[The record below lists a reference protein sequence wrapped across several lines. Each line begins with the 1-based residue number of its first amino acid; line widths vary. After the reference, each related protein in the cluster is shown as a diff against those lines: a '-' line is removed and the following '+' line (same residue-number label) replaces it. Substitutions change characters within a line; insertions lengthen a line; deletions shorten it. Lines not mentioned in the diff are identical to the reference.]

1 MTTPTIAASIANI
14 PETQVIRLR
23 ERLQRGIFLLS
34 PAERKKAFWLFCSSM
49 VNAFLQTAALVAI
62 IPVIML
68 MFGSLELSFERAP
81 AWFAQ
86 LLIGSDRKA
95 IVLILSGGVVGLILI
110 KSIYVWV
117 HTGWMA
123 QFSSRCEKRLS
134 SMLMRQVLTTHYTW
148 LVQQNTARIRQI
160 TVGFVHYW
168 SRQFVGTLLKLAND
182 LMTALVIV
190 LVLIWANPI
199 SGFLVV
205 AVFLIFAF
213 LIFRFV
219 RPEHLRLAIINR
231 TASLGANRICT
242 DAVFSAKEIK
252 MAGAE
257 DNISSIFDEHIARG
271 ADAAAKDMQWMT
283 IPRSLLEIITYGGL
297 VGVSIFIVSFELQS
311 TELSGLIL
319 LYGLSALRLTP
330 VFSTL
335 VSNLTRLLNTFPAI
349 DDLCALIAATAST
362 EQSPTDDMVGTPWQT
377 LSLER
382 VSFKY
387 ESAERAAV
395 HDISLTIK
403 RGLSYGVV
411 GPSGA
416 GKSTVID
423 LIAGLLGPG
432 NGVVHVDGLP
442 LIMDNRRS
450 WRRRFGYVAQ
460 RPFLLDVSLR
470 ENITFNFTTE
480 VDEERLNRAITLAS
494 LDQVVARLPKGTSSR
509 LGEQGN
515 LLSGGERQRIAIARA
530 LYRGADILILDE
542 ATSSLDTLVERE
554 ITESISTLHGQVTT
568 IIVSHRIGLV
578 RNCEEIWV
586 FEDGNLSARGTHEEL
601 LRSSSL
607 YHQMTRQPAS
617 GAYGGRLGLSDFDH
631 PIAAPPANS

>member
-1 MTTPTIAASIANI
+1 MTTPTIAASIANL

-34 PAERKKAFWLFCSSM
+34 PAERKRAFWLFCSSM

-62 IPVIML
+62 IPVIMV

-81 AWFAQ
+81 TWIAKW
-86 LLIGSDRKA
+86 LIGSDRKA
-95 IVLILSGGVVGLILI
+95 IVLILGGGVVALILV
-110 KSIYVWV
+110 KSIYAWF

-148 LVQQNTARIRQI
+148 LVQQNTARIMQI

-205 AVFLIFAF
+205 AVFLIFASGIF
-213 LIFRFV
+213 LFV
-219 RPEHLRLAIINR
+219 RPEHLRLAIANR
-231 TASLGANRICT
+231 TASLEANRICT

-252 MAGAE
+252 MAGVE
-257 DNISSIFDEHIARG
+257 DDVSAIFDAHIAQG
-271 ADAAAKDMQWMT
+271 ADAAAKDIQWMT
-283 IPRSLLEIITYGGL
+283 IPRLLLEIIIYGGL
-297 VGVSIFIVSFELQS
+297 VGGSIFIVSFELQS
-311 TELSGLIL
+311 AELSGLIL

-330 VFSTL
+330 VFSTF

-362 EQSPTDDMVGTPWQT
+362 EQSPTDEMAGVPWQT

-387 ESAERAAV
+387 ENVERTAV
-395 HDISLTIK
+395 QDISLTI
-403 RGLSYGVV
+403 RSGLSYGVV

-423 LIAGLLGPG
+423 LIVGLLEPST
-432 NGVVHVDGLP
+432 GVVHIDGVP
-442 LIMDNRRS
+442 LVTANRRD
-450 WRRRFGYVAQ
+450 WRKRFGYVAQ
-460 RPFLLDVSLR
+460 RPFLLDASLR
-470 ENITFNFTTE
+470 ENVTFNFSAD
-480 VDEERLNRAITLAS
+480 VDEEKLHRAIKLAS

-542 ATSSLDTLVERE
+542 ATSSLDPLVERE
-554 ITESISTLHGQVTT
+554 ITESIATLHGQVTT

-586 FEDGNLSARGTHEEL
+586 LEDGNLSARGTHEEL

-607 YHQMTRQPAS
+607 YHQMTRQPAR
-617 GAYGGRLGLSDFDH
+617 GAYSRRLSSSGFDF
-631 PIAAPPANS
+631 PMAAPPG